1 MWNKILHIVSILIS
15 LCALSFAYL
24 RCEPLEKDWV
34 GILIGVLSLLVTVLL
49 GWNIYQII
57 SIDKM
62 MQDKINIAEEKFK
75 EDTARWN
82 LKSLS
87 YAVSNS
93 YYTSCYDNAIILLSF
108 IPKHLE
114 YGMLY
119 NDAKVISEQILSINK
134 VLDIIEDEKIKI
146 SDESYRRFTEAFSD
160 FELFD
165 SVLQRLKN
173 IQLDNSL

>member
-1 MWNKILHIVSILIS
+1 MWNIILHIVSILIS
-15 LCALSFAYL
+15 ICALCFAYL
-24 RCEPLEKDWV
+24 RCEPLEKDWL
-34 GILIGVLSLLVTVLL
+34 GILVGVLSLLVTILL

-57 SIDKM
+57 SVDKRIK
-62 MQDKINIAEEKFK
+62 DKINIAEKRFK
-75 EDTARWN
+75 KDTAIWN

-93 YYTSCYDNAIILLSF
+93 YYSSCYDNAILLLSF

-114 YGMLY
+114 YGMLH
-119 NDAKVISEQILSINK
+119 NDAKVINEQILSINK
-134 VLDIIEDEKIKI
+134 VLDVIEDEKIKI

-165 SVLQRLKN
+165 SVLRRLKN
-173 IQLDNSL
+173 IQLENSL